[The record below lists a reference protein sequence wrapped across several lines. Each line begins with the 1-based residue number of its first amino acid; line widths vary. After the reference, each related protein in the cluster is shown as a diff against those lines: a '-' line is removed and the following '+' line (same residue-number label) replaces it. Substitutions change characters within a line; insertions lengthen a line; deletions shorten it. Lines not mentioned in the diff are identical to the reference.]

1 MAAVPKAQN
10 DTNMAFIE
18 KTDLKLSILTDELT
32 EITRGDDDVITMAI
46 DSAIGEMRTYLYDSY
61 DVETIFGASGEARN
75 KMLVQLAVDITVFI
89 IVGVCQAGQDLE
101 DRKARYKRAITWL
114 KEAQDTKTYSD
125 LPRRE
130 VTEQTHF
137 LFGSNSKRNNYY

>member
-1 MAAVPKAQN
+1 
-10 DTNMAFIE
+10 MAFIA
-18 KTDLKLSILTDELT
+18 KSDLKLSILLDELN
-32 EITRGDDDVITMAI
+32 EITRGDDTIVTAAI
-46 DSAIGEMRTYLYDSY
+46 NSAQGEMRTYLYDSY
-61 DVETIFGASGEARN
+61 DVDTIFSQTGDNRN
-75 KMLVQLAVDITVFI
+75 QMLVNLMSDIAVFL
-89 IVGVCQAGQDLE
+89 IVASCQAGQDLE

-125 LPRRE
+125 LPRRG